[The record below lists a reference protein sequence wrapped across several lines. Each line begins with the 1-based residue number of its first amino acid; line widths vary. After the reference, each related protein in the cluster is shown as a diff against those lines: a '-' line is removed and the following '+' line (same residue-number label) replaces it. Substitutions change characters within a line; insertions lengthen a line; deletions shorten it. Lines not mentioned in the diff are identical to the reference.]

1 MFTGAIAASYY
12 GTPRTT
18 MDVDIIIQATQ
29 KDAAKLAAALRD
41 ADILHQETQI
51 SAALSSD
58 YRILSLQDTH
68 TPYTVDIILSSEPL
82 EKRAAT
88 IAGHPTYIQT
98 PEALILAKLRMIKA
112 TIPRER
118 AQKDQDDI
126 NAILRNTQVDINY
139 IKRRAKKEET
149 LPILENLLNYPK
161 HSKN

>member
-1 MFTGAIAASYY
+1 MFTGAVAASYY

-18 MDVDIIIQATQ
+18 MDVDIIMQAAQ

-41 ADILHQETQI
+41 ADIQHQETQI
-51 SAALSSD
+51 SAALSSN
-58 YRILSLQDTH
+58 YRILSLQDIH
-68 TPYTVDIILSSEPL
+68 TPYTVYIILSSEPL

-88 IAGHPTYIQT
+88 IADQPAYIQT

-126 NAILRNTQVDINY
+126 KAILRNTQVDITH

-149 LPILENLLNYPK
+149 LPILENLLN
-161 HSKN
+161 